1 MWRNWNPYALL
12 VGMQN
17 ATGAVESNM
26 VVPQESKD
34 RIAMWSSN
42 STSEFI
48 PRRTE
53 IRASKRYT
61 YTHGNSSII
70 QKS

>member
-26 VVPQESKD
+26 VAPQESKD
-34 RIAMWSSN
+34 RFAMWSSN

-48 PRRTE
+48 PRRIE
-53 IRASKRYT
+53 IRASKR
-61 YTHGNSSII
+61 
-70 QKS
+70 